1 MRAAIYFTEPD
12 GARFRWEA
20 LLQEETRKRWLDLC
34 AEAAI
39 CEDPERLQQLA
50 YTINAVLTEEKR
62 RLETSQMQRF
72 RTAS

>member
-1 MRAAIYFTEPD
+1 VNSSEQEYTLQNQIPLG
-12 GARFRWEA
+12 GAV
-20 LLQEETRKRWLDLC
+20 QEETRKRWLDLC

-50 YTINAVLTEEKR
+50 DTINAVLKEEKQQ
-62 RLETSQMQRF
+62 LETPQVQRF

>member
-1 MRAAIYFTEPD
+1 M
-12 GARFRWEA
+12 
-20 LLQEETRKRWLDLC
+20 QEETRKRWLDLC

-50 YTINAVLTEEKR
+50 DTINAVLKEEKQQ
-62 RLETSQMQRF
+62 LETPQVQRF

>member
-1 MRAAIYFTEPD
+1 
-12 GARFRWEA
+12 
-20 LLQEETRKRWLDLC
+20 LQEETRKRWLDLC